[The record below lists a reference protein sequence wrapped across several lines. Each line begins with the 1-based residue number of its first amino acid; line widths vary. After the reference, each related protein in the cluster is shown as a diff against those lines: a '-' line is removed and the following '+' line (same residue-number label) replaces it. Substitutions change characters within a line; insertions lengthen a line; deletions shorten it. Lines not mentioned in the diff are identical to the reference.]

1 MTQNK
6 NQNIIYTK
14 TRVIC
19 MVMQCLNFFQQ
30 VDSNKINP
38 KEFDLNKYT
47 RSSSKGCVLEVD
59 LEYPKGLQELRN
71 DYPSAP
77 DKIEIKREMLS
88 DYQLKIATSYNIP
101 FDNIKKLVP
110 DFFDKEKYVINY
122 ENLQLRLR
130 QGLKQKK
137 NTSPI
142 RI

>member
-47 RSSSKGCVLEVD
+47 RSSSKG
-59 LEYPKGLQELRN
+59 
-71 DYPSAP
+71 
-77 DKIEIKREMLS
+77 
-88 DYQLKIATSYNIP
+88 
-101 FDNIKKLVP
+101 
-110 DFFDKEKYVINY
+110 
-122 ENLQLRLR
+122 
-130 QGLKQKK
+130 
-137 NTSPI
+137 
-142 RI
+142 